1 MKRWDAL
8 LFFLVFTYLLAGW
21 TGFWNVRV
29 LAGEETTT
37 AIAFEPGFLETLR
50 IENTFLDRFQDP
62 LLESDARPDRLFE
75 AVHRDLTRHLVLAA
89 ASGFLILFIPLAVF
103 AGAQGRWFYGF
114 MKRMVFF
121 PVSVFLLVALLFTG
135 SETPPAARGSMLLIV
150 PLAWKSLLLFLCTAG
165 WMQSGIPQTGGDFLT
180 HLKGERWDL
189 RHQLRDR
196 IRPLLTDLATVM
208 LIGAAI
214 TNVVL
219 LPFFQLQL
227 LFARYFAFLLIPA
240 ILLLAAY
247 YVRSYRNVAEMRG
260 DPSSWTL
267 SLSFLAFR
275 MMRNLLFLSGITAVV
290 LLALAIIFAIIYGN
304 LGLLRGT
311 GIIKQMPGL

>member
-8 LFFLVFTYLLAGW
+8 LFFLVFAYLLGLW
-21 TGFWNVRV
+21 TGFWTVQV
-29 LAGEETTT
+29 STGEEATTT
-37 AIAFEPGFLETLR
+37 VGFEAGILETLR
-50 IENTFLDRFQDP
+50 IENAFLDRFQDP

-75 AVHRDLTRHLVLAA
+75 AVHRDLTRHLVLAIG
-89 ASGFLILFIPLAVF
+89 SGFLLIVIPLAVF
-103 AGAQGRWFYGF
+103 AGMQGRWFYGF
-114 MKRMVFF
+114 MKRMVFL
-121 PVSVFLLVALLFTG
+121 PVALFLLLSLLFTG
-135 SETPPAARGSMLLIV
+135 SETPPSARGSLLLLV

-165 WMQSGIPQTGGDFLT
+165 WMQSRPLEATGDFLT
-180 HLKGERWDL
+180 HLKGERLNL
-189 RHQLRDR
+189 RHQLRER

-227 LFARYFAFLLIPA
+227 LFSRYFAFLLIPA
-240 ILLLAAY
+240 VVLLAAY

-260 DPSSWTL
+260 DTASW
-267 SLSFLAFR
+267 SVSVSFLAFR
-275 MMRNLLFLSGITAVV
+275 MMRNLLFLSGMMLVV
-290 LLALAIIFAIIYGN
+290 VVALVVIFAIIYGN
-304 LGLLRGT
+304 LSLLRGT